1 MVDPGATTTL
11 TRAADDRV
19 PVTRPSTRLRNIE
32 LGLLLLALA
41 VAASSILL
49 VQLGALGHLDP
60 HIATLAAG
68 LAALV
73 LDSVRRA
80 PLTEDAL
87 ALLQLWRGRAAPRR

>member
-1 MVDPGATTTL
+1 MI
-11 TRAADDRV
+11 AAV
-19 PVTRPSTRLRNIE
+19 LVVMWGEFLRR
-32 LGLLLLALA
+32 GLDGALA
-41 VAASSILL
+41 
-49 VQLGALGHLDP
+49 ALGMPEWAMARLELLFWLGRELLWWW
-60 HIATLAAG
+60 LAAG